1 MIAYT
6 TLGTNNLDRA
16 LAFYDALLG
25 EIGGGRAAELPGIVL
40 YAGAEGTP
48 FFAVA
53 EPWNKEDATIGNGSM
68 IGLGAESQEAVDRL
82 YKRAIDLGATDE
94 GEPGPR
100 ERGALAFYAGYF
112 RDLDGNKLSFF
123 HM

>member
-6 TLGTNNLDRA
+6 TLGTNDLDRA
-16 LAFYDALLG
+16 LEFYDSLL
-25 EIGGGRAAELPGIVL
+25 EAIGGKRAVELPGIVL
-40 YAGAEGTP
+40 YAGADGTP

-53 EPWNKEDATIGNGSM
+53 EPWNKEKATIGNGSM
-68 IGLGAESQEAVDRL
+68 IGLGAGSQEAVDSL
-82 YKRAIDLGATDE
+82 YKRAIDLGASDE
-94 GEPGPR
+94 GEPGLR
-100 ERGALAFYAGYF
+100 QRGALNFYAGYF

>member
-16 LAFYDALLG
+16 LVFYDALLG
-25 EIGGGRAAELPGIVL
+25 EIGGARAAELPGIVL

-53 EPWNKEDATIGNGSM
+53 EPWDKQDATIGNGSM

-82 YKRAIDLGATDE
+82 YRRAIDLGATGD

-123 HM
+123 YM